1 MCLSS
6 RGQFKLVVLSVDAV
20 AVDAMDVFVHIN
32 LFLAGFPGATA
43 ATGPATDAPNGF
55 VVSAVPAVVA
65 AVAASAPLGQRHDSE
80 SMHYHSHAQNLI
92 NQPSMNLPKLSL
104 TLSVNEFFAG
114 GGTILKV
121 RRSTSVSIMNLLH
134 IFLGL
139 IYSY

>member
-32 LFLAGFPGATA
+32 LFLARFPGAA
-43 ATGPATDAPNGF
+43 AAAAAGAASDAPNGF

-80 SMHYHSHAQNLI
+80 SMHYHSHAQNLT
-92 NQPSMNLPKLSL
+92 NHPSMNLP
-104 TLSVNEFFAG
+104 TLSDIVNEFFAG
-114 GGTILKV
+114 GGTILGKK
-121 RRSTSVSIMNLLH
+121 
-134 IFLGL
+134 
-139 IYSY
+139 IYLSAT